1 MESLTCTRR
10 HQSTCTCHG
19 VPVHAIEELNKQNEA
34 EYLGLETW
42 VTWPTFANVGV
53 SVINHRTSPGCWLG
67 SEEYPSLDPTFANVG
82 VSVINH
88 RTLSR
93 LLVRLGRFLRDG
105 PMRQRPL
112 TTLYR

>member
-42 VTWPTFANVGV
+42 VTWPTFANMGV
-53 SVINHRTSPGCWLG
+53 SVINSQNQTISDQQPESDQLLWLG
-67 SEEYPSLDPTFANVG
+67 SEEYPSLD
-82 VSVINH
+82 
-88 RTLSR
+88 
-93 LLVRLGRFLRDG
+93 
-105 PMRQRPL
+105 
-112 TTLYR
+112 